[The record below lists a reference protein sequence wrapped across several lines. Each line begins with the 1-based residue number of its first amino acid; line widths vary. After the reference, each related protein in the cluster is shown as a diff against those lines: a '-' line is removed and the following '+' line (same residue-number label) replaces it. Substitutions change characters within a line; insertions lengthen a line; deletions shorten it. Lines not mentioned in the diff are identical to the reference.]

1 MHQQLILFG
10 SLVVLLA
17 AATLQIQGEEQVT
30 IPAVGVTL
38 PPTCTARRFL
48 GIDCPGCGLTRCFI
62 SIAHGDLGRAWKF
75 NPAGILLFGF
85 VAAQIPYRA
94 MQMWRISNGRN
105 PLRFNRLTVWL
116 LYVIAGGLFVQW
128 LIRHLIAGSS

>member
-1 MHQQLILFG
+1 M
-10 SLVVLLA
+10 LA

-30 IPAVGVTL
+30 IPIVGATL
-38 PPTCTARRFL
+38 PPTCTARQFL

-62 SIAHGDLGRAWKF
+62 SVAHGDIGRAWGF

-94 MQMWRISNGRN
+94 MQIWRMSNGRN
-105 PLRFNRLTVWL
+105 PLRFDRLTVWL
-116 LYVIAGGLFVQW
+116 LYVAAGGLFIQW
-128 LIRHLIAGSS
+128 MIRHLIAGSGW